1 MTNLSVNLNKIALL
15 RNSRGNDFPNI
26 IEFAKKFIELGINGI
41 TVHPRPDERHIKLQ
55 DARDLAELLKG
66 YPGVE
71 LNIEGYPSRDYM
83 TLIED
88 IRPDQCTIV
97 PDSIDQLTSDH
108 GWDIK
113 KDKVFIREI
122 INSIKE
128 AGCRA
133 SIFVDPNIDQIKLVP
148 ETGTDRIELY
158 TESYASS
165 FSTPASDHIFKK
177 YKASAETAQELGIGV
192 NAGHDLNLKNL
203 SKFLEIDGIIE
214 VSIGHALTI
223 ECIEIGMKE
232 VIKRYLEICNS
243 KKRLS

>member
-15 RNSRGNDFPNI
+15 RNSRGNDFPNV
-26 IEFAKKFIELGINGI
+26 IEFAKKFIELGVNGI
-41 TVHPRPDERHIKLQ
+41 TVHPRHDERHIKLQ

-97 PDSIDQLTSDH
+97 PDTVNQLTSDH
-108 GWDIK
+108 GWNIRK
-113 KDKVFIREI
+113 ENVFISEI
-122 INSIKE
+122 INMIKN

-214 VSIGHALTI
+214 VSIGHALTV
-223 ECIEIGMKE
+223 ECIKIGMKE
-232 VIKRYLEICNS
+232 VINRYLGICNN
-243 KKRLS
+243 RNR